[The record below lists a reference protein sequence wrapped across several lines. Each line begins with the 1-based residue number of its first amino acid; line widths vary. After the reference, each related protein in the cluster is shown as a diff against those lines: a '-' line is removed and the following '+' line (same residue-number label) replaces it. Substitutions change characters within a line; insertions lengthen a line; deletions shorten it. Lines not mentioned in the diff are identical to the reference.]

1 MTWMQTRS
9 GLAVDLAR
17 PDLSAIDIMVDIAIP
32 LSLTNRFAG
41 HTARLDCGG
50 FSTAQHSYLGADAVL
65 QETGGDTDAALAF
78 LLHDA
83 HEAFIGDPTLPFVDA
98 LDRIAIDRL
107 GRPVN
112 GIIRSTLK
120 ILKAGLDAEIYRR
133 LGLSWPLSPYHH
145 GIVADMD
152 LRMLR
157 RERDELMGAPPERWA
172 NNVET
177 AAPIRS
183 LEGWDFFRGGNRND
197 VAREW
202 MSRLRAW
209 HPRNVEAR
217 STGGEPWL
225 SPS

>member
-1 MTWMQTRS
+1 MSWMQTRS

-41 HTARLDCGG
+41 HTALLDWGG

-133 LGLSWPLSPYHH
+133 LGLAWPLSPYHF

-157 RERDELMGAPPERWA
+157 RERDELMGEPPERWA
-172 NNVET
+172 NNVES
-177 AAPIRS
+177 AAPIGS
-183 LEGWDFFRGGNRND
+183 LEGWDFFRAGNRND

-209 HPRNVEAR
+209 HPRNIEAR

>member
-1 MTWMQTRS
+1 MIWMQTRS
-9 GLAVDLAR
+9 GLCVDLTR
-17 PDLSAIDIMVDIAIP
+17 PDLSAIDVLVDIAIP

-41 HTARLDCGG
+41 HTSRLDCGG

-83 HEAFIGDPTLPFVDA
+83 HEAFIGDPTAPFVASLDYLAYSPGVVRGA
-98 LDRIAIDRL
+98 LRTMKSRL
-107 GRPVN
+107 D
-112 GIIRSTLK
+112 S
-120 ILKAGLDAEIYRR
+120 EIYKR
-133 LGLSWPLSPYHH
+133 LGLVWPLSPYLD

-157 RERDELMGAPPERWA
+157 RERDELMGPPPGPWA

-183 LEGWDFFRGGNRND
+183 LEGWDFFRAANRNEI
-197 VAREW
+197 AREW

-209 HPRNVEAR
+209 HPRHVEAQ
-217 STGGEPWL
+217 SSGGEPWL
-225 SPS
+225 LRS

>member
-1 MTWMQTRS
+1 MIWMQTRS
-9 GLAVDLAR
+9 GAAVDLTR
-17 PDLSAIDIMVDIAIP
+17 PDLSSIDVMVDIAIP
-32 LSLTNRFAG
+32 LSLVNRFAG
-41 HTARLDCGG
+41 HTVRINHGG

-83 HEAFIGDPTLPFVDA
+83 HEAFIGDPTAPFVA
-98 LDRIAIDRL
+98 SLDRLARDRF
-107 GRPVN
+107 GQPAT
-112 GIIRSTLK
+112 GMIRSALGVM
-120 ILKAGLDAEIYRR
+120 KAGLDAAIYRK
-133 LGLSWPLSPYHH
+133 LGLTWPLSPYHDS
-145 GIVADMD
+145 IVADMD

-157 RERDELMGAPPERWA
+157 RERDELMSAPPGPWA

-183 LEGWDFFRGGNRND
+183 LDGWDFFRVSNQHD
-197 VAREW
+197 IAREW

-217 STGGEPWL
+217 ISGGEPWL
-225 SPS
+225 LPS

>member
-41 HTARLDCGG
+41 HTARLDGAG
-50 FSTAQHSYLGADAVL
+50 FSIAQHSNLGADAVL

-83 HEAFIGDPTLPFVDA
+83 HEAFIGDLTSPFVAA
-98 LDRIAIDRL
+98 LDFLALD
-107 GRPVN
+107 N
-112 GIIRSTLK
+112 GIVRRATKVIKGR
-120 ILKAGLDAEIYRR
+120 LDSEIYNR
-133 LGLSWPLSPYHH
+133 LGLTWPRSPYHQ

-157 RERDELMGAPPERWA
+157 RERDELMSPPPKPWMSG
-172 NNVET
+172 VES

-183 LEGWDFFRGGNRND
+183 LEADDFLRSRPRD
-197 VAREW
+197 VARDW
-202 MSRLRAW
+202 MARLRAW
-209 HPRNVEAR
+209 HPRHVEAQ
-217 STGGEPWL
+217 TGGGEPWL
-225 SPS
+225 IPS

>member
-1 MTWMQTRS
+1 MQTRS

-17 PDLSAIDIMVDIAIP
+17 PDLSAIDMMVDVAIP

-41 HTARLDCGG
+41 HTAKLDCGG
-50 FSTAQHSYLGADAVL
+50 FSTAQHAYLGADAVL

-83 HEAFIGDPTLPFVDA
+83 HEAFIGDPTSPFVA
-98 LDRIAIDRL
+98 SLDRMAIDRL

-112 GIIRSTLK
+112 GVIQSTLK
-120 ILKAGLDAEIYRR
+120 IMKAGLDAEIYRR
-133 LGLSWPLSPYHH
+133 LGLDWPLSAYLH

-157 RERDELMGAPPERWA
+157 RERDELIGDPPGPWA

-183 LEGWDFFRGGNRND
+183 LEGWDFFRGGSRMD

-209 HPRNVEAR
+209 HPRHVEVQSR
-217 STGGEPWL
+217 GGEPWL
-225 SPS
+225 LPS